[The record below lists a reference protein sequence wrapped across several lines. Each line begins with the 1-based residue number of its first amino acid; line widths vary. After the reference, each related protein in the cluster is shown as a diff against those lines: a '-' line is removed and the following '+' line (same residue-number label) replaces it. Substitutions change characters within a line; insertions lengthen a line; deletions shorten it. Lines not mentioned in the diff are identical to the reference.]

1 MMSATIKIQN
11 LNQYY
16 GQKQALRSVNL
27 TIETGMF
34 GLLGRNGAGKTT
46 LMKVLS
52 TLLPVSEGKVTI
64 CGKNVTHAK
73 EIRKIV
79 GYLPQDFSMYPN
91 MTVWEA
97 MDYLGVLSGL
107 SAAERKKRIPQLLE
121 IGRAH
126 V

>member
-1 MMSATIKIQN
+1 MPYNSKTGRVKFMSAEIRIQN

-16 GQKQALRSVNL
+16 GKKQALKDINL

-46 LMKVLS
+46 LMKVLA
-52 TLLPVSEGKVTI
+52 TLLPKS
-64 CGKNVTHAK
+64 
-73 EIRKIV
+73 
-79 GYLPQDFSMYPN
+79 
-91 MTVWEA
+91 
-97 MDYLGVLSGL
+97 
-107 SAAERKKRIPQLLE
+107 E